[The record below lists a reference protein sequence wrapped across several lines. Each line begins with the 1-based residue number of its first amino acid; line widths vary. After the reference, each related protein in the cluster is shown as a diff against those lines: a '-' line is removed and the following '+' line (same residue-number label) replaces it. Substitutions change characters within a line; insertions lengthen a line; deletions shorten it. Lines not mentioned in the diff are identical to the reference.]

1 MNNKIIRKLYKR
13 EKKYCI
19 EKMFK
24 KHKCR
29 IKKRKGICE
38 FDEKLF
44 LELFGELF
52 PHIGC
57 QKPGDGPVG
66 YIGGDHTHQ
75 GGPHI
80 PT

>member
-1 MNNKIIRKLYKR
+1 MNKIIGVLEKR
-13 EKKYCI
+13 EKYCI
-19 EKMFK
+19 EKTFK
-24 KHKCR
+24 KH
-29 IKKRKGICE
+29 KKRKGICE

-57 QKPGDGPVG
+57 QKLGDGPVG

>member
-1 MNNKIIRKLYKR
+1 
-13 EKKYCI
+13 
-19 EKMFK
+19 MFK

-29 IKKRKGICE
+29 IKKRTGICE

-57 QKPGDGPVG
+57 QKPGGGPVG
-66 YIGGDHTHQ
+66 YIGGDHTRQ